1 MLGVIVM
8 RQLDNFSSA
17 FQRPDLSAAGAHNM
31 IEKVVKT
38 LDSMSDEKTYTL
50 FWGKVN
56 MGKMANEL
64 GVGKPALPRKRNKP
78 ARLSEEL
85 DCEITETTFEHYRNI
100 YVQTIVQLT
109 INLRERFGQPDFAT
123 YKQSEDLLL
132 KAANGHP
139 HTHKLESVISV

>member
-1 MLGVIVM
+1 MLGETVM

-50 FWGKVN
+50 FWGKVT
-56 MGKMANEL
+56 KIANEL

-85 DCEITETTFEHYRNI
+85 DSEMAIT
-100 YVQTIVQLT
+100 TI
-109 INLRERFGQPDFAT
+109 
-123 YKQSEDLLL
+123 
-132 KAANGHP
+132 
-139 HTHKLESVISV
+139 